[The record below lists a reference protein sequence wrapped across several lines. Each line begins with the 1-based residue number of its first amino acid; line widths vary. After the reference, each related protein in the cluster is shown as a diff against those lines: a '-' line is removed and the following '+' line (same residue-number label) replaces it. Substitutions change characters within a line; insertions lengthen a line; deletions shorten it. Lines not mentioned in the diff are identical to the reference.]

1 MHGIANTAQAQ
12 AWNGYEGAH
21 WAAHQDRWNA
31 VNGGFDRPLLDA
43 AALRAGEHVLDVGC
57 GAGAT
62 TRLAARAVG
71 PGRALGLDLSAPM
84 LERARAR
91 AADEGV
97 ANVSFEHGD
106 AQVHPLAPDSFDVA
120 ISRFGVMFFTDPVA
134 AFTNVAR
141 ALRPG
146 GRVVFLSTAEPEG
159 TEWLRAFGALDDIL
173 PLRGFG
179 ATGGPGMFSLADAGT
194 ATGLLTAAGF
204 HDVRAERVQAYGTW
218 GRDAEDAARFML
230 ESGPGRHL
238 LEQVDAD
245 ARALAHV
252 RLAERL
258 RRHETPEG
266 LRLRGAGRLLTARRP
281 A

>member
-21 WAAHQDRWNA
+21 WAANQDRWNA
-31 VNGGFDRPLLDA
+31 VNGGFDRPLLDT
-43 AALRAGEHVLDVGC
+43 AALRPGEHVLDVGC

-71 PGRALGLDLSAPM
+71 PGRALGLDLSGPM

-91 AADEGV
+91 AADEGI

-106 AQVHPLAPDSFDVA
+106 AQVHPLAPDAFDVA
-120 ISRFGVMFFTDPVA
+120 ISRFGIMFFTDPVA
-134 AFTNVAR
+134 AFTNIAR

-146 GRVVFLSTAEPEG
+146 GRIVFLSAAAPES
-159 TEWLRAFGALDDIL
+159 TQWLGAFGALDDIL
-173 PLRGFG
+173 PMRGFG
-179 ATGGPGMFSLADAGT
+179 APGGPGMFSLADADT

-204 HDVRAERVQAYGTW
+204 HDARAARVQAYGTW

-230 ESGPGRHL
+230 DSGPGRHL
-238 LEQVDAD
+238 LEQAD
-245 ARALAHV
+245 TATRALART
-252 RLAERL
+252 RLTERL
-258 RRHETPEG
+258 RRHETPDG
-266 LRLRGAGRLLTARRP
+266 LRLHGTGWLLTARRQ